1 MIKALTKTIEFERE
15 LTSNMKMRRAPEDR
29 GVSLHSRDPSDFSE
43 MDQQDLVENIK
54 LKVSHLCIPHHRLLS
69 ASLCSLSSL
78 LSISLLLYVQYR
90 NKTGDAGE
98 GKLESPKHVEV
109 SGMFAKD
116 AEGGGVKGRKPLPPI
131 DFHGA
136 ISDAFTPYMGAYVDL
151 ERKRMNDLMEKVEK
165 DERWS
170 APDESKAKDRYGG
183 SDDLFLYIKNS
194 ITQCNKLNRNEILY
208 NLYLEYRRGLGLYS
222 EMLDRHLRAKE
233 QLNDREVQMTCY
245 TVNTAE
251 YVADTIPGLENSI
264 KNSIDAA
271 YKDKIDLSGQQE
283 QYSVLI
289 NKAVQQ
295 LVNSV
300 FNALNRTLTAMMKN
314 NCTHTPHHHTVRA
327 AAGIG
332 SPPTSA
338 DSMTDC
344 PLLRCVC
351 VFVRDAAVQGRR
363 GRVWVMRASS
373 LRR

>member
-98 GKLESPKHVEV
+98 GQAGEPQARRGVGHVREGRGGRRV
-109 SGMFAKD
+109 GKEAAAAHRLPRRHQRRLHPVHGRVRGPGAEAHERAD
-116 AEGGGVKGRKPLPPI
+116 GEGGEG
-131 DFHGA
+131 GA
-136 ISDAFTPYMGAYVDL
+136 VD
-151 ERKRMNDLMEKVEK
+151 
-165 DERWS
+165 
-170 APDESKAKDRYGG
+170 APDESKAKDRYGC

-208 NLYLEYRRGLGLYS
+208 NLYLEYRRGLGLYCD
-222 EMLDRHLRAKE
+222 MLDRHLQAKE

-251 YVADTIPGLENSI
+251 YVADTIPGPGE
-264 KNSIDAA
+264 
-271 YKDKIDLSGQQE
+271 QHQE
-283 QYSVLI
+283 QHRRGVQGEDRPQRAAG
-289 NKAVQQ
+289 AVQCR
-295 LVNSV
+295 SST
-300 FNALNRTLTAMMKN
+300 R
-314 NCTHTPHHHTVRA
+314 
-327 AAGIG
+327 
-332 SPPTSA
+332 
-338 DSMTDC
+338 
-344 PLLRCVC
+344 RC
-351 VFVRDAAVQGRR
+351 
-363 GRVWVMRASS
+363 S
-373 LRR
+373 